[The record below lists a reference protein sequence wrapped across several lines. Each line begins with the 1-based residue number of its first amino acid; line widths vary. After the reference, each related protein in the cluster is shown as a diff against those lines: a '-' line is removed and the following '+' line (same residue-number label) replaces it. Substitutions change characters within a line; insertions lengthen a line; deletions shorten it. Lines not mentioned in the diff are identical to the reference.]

1 MKTSGVEPILSALT
15 GDSASVNGGKGPAGD
30 SAAFNAAFDAA
41 ARSAEK
47 NDNLKS
53 DSNPSPLHGS
63 SAIHDSEQGGNAL
76 PNNGKGLPNT
86 EGTSTAESVI
96 TEGLAENSAPNNA
109 LAPSPFM
116 KAALD
121 NAAAVITPEAPAGT
135 PSQLSTSVKSQPMS
149 APATHTGLSPGTDS
163 VVGHNSQSTP
173 VPTSL
178 TYAIDA
184 QLRPGSSAAATIAAG
199 PSMTTLGEGSAAAEA
214 PRVPSNAPPMTGAV
228 SVAPKVFDQE
238 LMAAS
243 TRAEGSSS
251 HLTTGQNSPV
261 MPRSAALASSGAT
274 VTEQLATP
282 ANTGDIGSTLSAAA
296 RSPSP
301 KVSGTPVQ
309 KGDLGVSDNGV
320 IQRTLDVKSDSQT
333 RSLITANKTAS
344 GSEPMKALPGEAL
357 PRVSGTPVQKGD
369 LGVSGDSA
377 IQRTLGAK
385 GDSQTRSVATAN
397 KTASGSES
405 MRALPGEAFDIALD
419 ASQARTNG
427 SREGGI
433 AVNAEVAPR
442 AAEAPVTSLAGLNP
456 TTRSAELTAAN
467 AATQVADFKASPNA
481 ADFPQEVLARVRMIQ
496 GQGGTEA
503 RLNLHPAELGRL
515 QIAITSDGDATR
527 VAFVVDNAQA
537 KEALEQAM
545 PRLREFLQQAG
556 LQLAEGSV
564 SQQGQQ
570 GSAGFAQNEARSG
583 EARSGSS
590 EGSDDEGV
598 MTNTS
603 DQPSD
608 PNRIFDAYA

>member
-15 GDSASVNGGKGPAGD
+15 GDSASVNGGKGPVGD

-96 TEGLAENSAPNNA
+96 TEGLAENSAPTNA

-320 IQRTLDVKSDSQT
+320 IQRTLGVKSDSQT

-344 GSEPMKALPGEAL
+344 GSEPMKALPGEAFDVAL
-357 PRVSGTPVQKGD
+357 ES
-369 LGVSGDSA
+369 
-377 IQRTLGAK
+377 
-385 GDSQTRSVATAN
+385 SQV
-397 KTASGSES
+397 
-405 MRALPGEAFDIALD
+405 
-419 ASQARTNG
+419 RTNG

>member
-1 MKTSGVEPILSALT
+1 MKTSGVEPVLSALT
-15 GDSASVNGGKGPAGD
+15 GDSASVNGGKGPVGD

-96 TEGLAENSAPNNA
+96 AEGLAENSAPTNA

-282 ANTGDIGSTLSAAA
+282 ANTGDIGSTLGAAA

-320 IQRTLDVKSDSQT
+320 IQRTLDVKS
-333 RSLITANKTAS
+333 
-344 GSEPMKALPGEAL
+344 
-357 PRVSGTPVQKGD
+357 
-369 LGVSGDSA
+369 
-377 IQRTLGAK
+377 
-385 GDSQTRSVATAN
+385 DSQTRSVATAN

-583 EARSGSS
+583 EARSGGS

-598 MTNTS
+598 LTNTS

>member
-15 GDSASVNGGKGPAGD
+15 GDSAPVNGGKGPVGD

-47 NDNLKS
+47 NGNVES

-63 SAIHDSEQGGNAL
+63 SAFHDSQQGGNAL

-96 TEGLAENSAPNNA
+96 AEGLAENSAPTNP

-121 NAAAVITPEAPAGT
+121 NAAAVITPEGPAGT
-135 PSQLSTSVKSQPMS
+135 PSQLSASVKSQPMS

-251 HLTTGQNSPV
+251 DLTTGQNSPV
-261 MPRSAALASSGAT
+261 MPRSAALASSGAP

-320 IQRTLDVKSDSQT
+320 IQRTLDVKS
-333 RSLITANKTAS
+333 
-344 GSEPMKALPGEAL
+344 
-357 PRVSGTPVQKGD
+357 
-369 LGVSGDSA
+369 
-377 IQRTLGAK
+377 
-385 GDSQTRSVATAN
+385 DSQTRSVATAN

-570 GSAGFAQNEARSG
+570 GSAGFAQNEGRSG
-583 EARSGSS
+583 EARSGGS

>member
-1 MKTSGVEPILSALT
+1 MKTSGVEPVLSALT

-47 NDNLKS
+47 NDNSKS
-53 DSNPSPLHGS
+53 DSNPSPLQGS
-63 SAIHDSEQGGNAL
+63 SAIHDSQQGGNAL
-76 PNNGKGLPNT
+76 PNNGKELPNT

-96 TEGLAENSAPNNA
+96 AEGLAENSAPTNP

-121 NAAAVITPEAPAGT
+121 NAAAVITPEARAGT
-135 PSQLSTSVKSQPMS
+135 ASQLSTSVN
-149 APATHTGLSPGTDS
+149 HS
-163 VVGHNSQSTP
+163 VNTQ
-173 VPTSL
+173 L
-178 TYAIDA
+178 T
-184 QLRPGSSAAATIAAG
+184 PGSSAAATVAAG
-199 PSMTTLGEGSAAAEA
+199 QSMTTLGEGSDAAEA

-282 ANTGDIGSTLSAAA
+282 ANTDDIGSTLSAAA

-301 KVSGTPVQ
+301 
-309 KGDLGVSDNGV
+309 
-320 IQRTLDVKSDSQT
+320 
-333 RSLITANKTAS
+333 
-344 GSEPMKALPGEAL
+344 
-357 PRVSGTPVQKGD
+357 RVSGTPMQKGD

-385 GDSQTRSVATAN
+385 SDSQTRSVATAN

>member
-1 MKTSGVEPILSALT
+1 MKTSGVEPVLSALT
-15 GDSASVNGGKGPAGD
+15 GDSASVNGGKGPVGD

-96 TEGLAENSAPNNA
+96 TEGLAENSAPTNA

-184 QLRPGSSAAATIAAG
+184 QLRPGPHRQRQPVAAG

-251 HLTTGQNSPV
+251 DLTTGQNSPV

-282 ANTGDIGSTLSAAA
+282 ANTGDIGSTLGAAA

-344 GSEPMKALPGEAL
+344 GSEPMKALPGEAFDVAL
-357 PRVSGTPVQKGD
+357 ES
-369 LGVSGDSA
+369 
-377 IQRTLGAK
+377 
-385 GDSQTRSVATAN
+385 SQV
-397 KTASGSES
+397 
-405 MRALPGEAFDIALD
+405 
-419 ASQARTNG
+419 RTNG

>member
-15 GDSASVNGGKGPAGD
+15 GDSASVNGGKGPVGD

-63 SAIHDSEQGGNAL
+63 SAIHDSEPGGNAL
-76 PNNGKGLPNT
+76 PNNGKELPNT

-96 TEGLAENSAPNNA
+96 AEGLAENSAPANA

-121 NAAAVITPEAPAGT
+121 NAAAVITPEGPAGT

-184 QLRPGSSAAATIAAG
+184 QLRPGSSAAATVAAG

-296 RSPSP
+296 RGPS
-301 KVSGTPVQ
+301 
-309 KGDLGVSDNGV
+309 
-320 IQRTLDVKSDSQT
+320 
-333 RSLITANKTAS
+333 
-344 GSEPMKALPGEAL
+344 
-357 PRVSGTPVQKGD
+357 PRVSGTPMQKGD

-385 GDSQTRSVATAN
+385 SDSQTRSVATAN

-419 ASQARTNG
+419 TSQARTNG
-427 SREGGI
+427 FREGGI
-433 AVNAEVAPR
+433 AVSSEVAPR

-583 EARSGSS
+583 DTRSGIS
-590 EGSDDEGV
+590 EGVDDDGV
-598 MTNTS
+598 VTNTS

>member
-47 NDNLKS
+47 NDNSKS
-53 DSNPSPLHGS
+53 DSNPSPLQGS
-63 SAIHDSEQGGNAL
+63 SAIHDSQQGGNAL

-96 TEGLAENSAPNNA
+96 AEGLAENSAPTNA

-251 HLTTGQNSPV
+251 DLTTGQNSPV

-282 ANTGDIGSTLSAAA
+282 ANTGDIGSTLGAAA

-344 GSEPMKALPGEAL
+344 GSEPMKALPGEAFDVAL
-357 PRVSGTPVQKGD
+357 ES
-369 LGVSGDSA
+369 
-377 IQRTLGAK
+377 
-385 GDSQTRSVATAN
+385 SQV
-397 KTASGSES
+397 
-405 MRALPGEAFDIALD
+405 
-419 ASQARTNG
+419 RTNG

>member
-1 MKTSGVEPILSALT
+1 M
-15 GDSASVNGGKGPAGD
+15 
-30 SAAFNAAFDAA
+30 
-41 ARSAEK
+41 
-47 NDNLKS
+47 
-53 DSNPSPLHGS
+53 
-63 SAIHDSEQGGNAL
+63 
-76 PNNGKGLPNT
+76 
-86 EGTSTAESVI
+86 
-96 TEGLAENSAPNNA
+96 
-109 LAPSPFM
+109 
-116 KAALD
+116 
-121 NAAAVITPEAPAGT
+121 
-135 PSQLSTSVKSQPMS
+135 
-149 APATHTGLSPGTDS
+149 
-163 VVGHNSQSTP
+163 
-173 VPTSL
+173 
-178 TYAIDA
+178 
-184 QLRPGSSAAATIAAG
+184 
-199 PSMTTLGEGSAAAEA
+199 
-214 PRVPSNAPPMTGAV
+214 
-228 SVAPKVFDQE
+228 
-238 LMAAS
+238 
-243 TRAEGSSS
+243 
-251 HLTTGQNSPV
+251 
-261 MPRSAALASSGAT
+261 
-274 VTEQLATP
+274 
-282 ANTGDIGSTLSAAA
+282 
-296 RSPSP
+296 
-301 KVSGTPVQ
+301 
-309 KGDLGVSDNGV
+309 
-320 IQRTLDVKSDSQT
+320 
-333 RSLITANKTAS
+333 
-344 GSEPMKALPGEAL
+344 
-357 PRVSGTPVQKGD
+357 QKGD

-385 GDSQTRSVATAN
+385 SDSQTRSVATAN

-583 EARSGSS
+583 EARSGGS

-598 MTNTS
+598 LTNTS

>member
-15 GDSASVNGGKGPAGD
+15 GDSASVNGGKGPVGD

-47 NDNLKS
+47 NDNSKS
-53 DSNPSPLHGS
+53 DSNPSPLQGS

-121 NAAAVITPEAPAGT
+121 NAAAVIKPEARAGT

-251 HLTTGQNSPV
+251 DLTTGQNSPV

-282 ANTGDIGSTLSAAA
+282 ANTGDIGSTLGAAA
-296 RSPSP
+296 RGPS
-301 KVSGTPVQ
+301 
-309 KGDLGVSDNGV
+309 
-320 IQRTLDVKSDSQT
+320 
-333 RSLITANKTAS
+333 
-344 GSEPMKALPGEAL
+344 

-405 MRALPGEAFDIALD
+405 MRALPGEAFDVALES
-419 ASQARTNG
+419 SQVRTNG

>member
-1 MKTSGVEPILSALT
+1 M
-15 GDSASVNGGKGPAGD
+15 
-30 SAAFNAAFDAA
+30 
-41 ARSAEK
+41 
-47 NDNLKS
+47 
-53 DSNPSPLHGS
+53 
-63 SAIHDSEQGGNAL
+63 
-76 PNNGKGLPNT
+76 
-86 EGTSTAESVI
+86 
-96 TEGLAENSAPNNA
+96 
-109 LAPSPFM
+109 
-116 KAALD
+116 
-121 NAAAVITPEAPAGT
+121 
-135 PSQLSTSVKSQPMS
+135 
-149 APATHTGLSPGTDS
+149 
-163 VVGHNSQSTP
+163 
-173 VPTSL
+173 
-178 TYAIDA
+178 
-184 QLRPGSSAAATIAAG
+184 
-199 PSMTTLGEGSAAAEA
+199 
-214 PRVPSNAPPMTGAV
+214 
-228 SVAPKVFDQE
+228 
-238 LMAAS
+238 
-243 TRAEGSSS
+243 
-251 HLTTGQNSPV
+251 
-261 MPRSAALASSGAT
+261 
-274 VTEQLATP
+274 
-282 ANTGDIGSTLSAAA
+282 
-296 RSPSP
+296 
-301 KVSGTPVQ
+301 Q
-309 KGDLGVSDNGV
+309 KDDLGVSGDSV

-344 GSEPMKALPGEAL
+344 GSEPMKALPGEAFDVAL
-357 PRVSGTPVQKGD
+357 ES
-369 LGVSGDSA
+369 
-377 IQRTLGAK
+377 
-385 GDSQTRSVATAN
+385 SQV
-397 KTASGSES
+397 
-405 MRALPGEAFDIALD
+405 
-419 ASQARTNG
+419 RTNG

-608 PNRIFDAYA
+608 PNRMFDAYA

>member
-15 GDSASVNGGKGPAGD
+15 GDSASVNGGKGPVGD

-53 DSNPSPLHGS
+53 NSNPSPLHGS
-63 SAIHDSEQGGNAL
+63 SAIHDSEPGGNAL
-76 PNNGKGLPNT
+76 PNNGKELPNT

-96 TEGLAENSAPNNA
+96 AEGLAENSAPNKA

-121 NAAAVITPEAPAGT
+121 NAAAVITPKGPAGT

-184 QLRPGSSAAATIAAG
+184 QLRPGSSAAATVAAG
-199 PSMTTLGEGSAAAEA
+199 PPMTTLGEGSAAAEA

-251 HLTTGQNSPV
+251 DLTTGQNSPV

-274 VTEQLATP
+274 VTEQLAAP
-282 ANTGDIGSTLSAAA
+282 ANTGDIGSTLGAAA

-344 GSEPMKALPGEAL
+344 GSEPMKAL
-357 PRVSGTPVQKGD
+357 S
-369 LGVSGDSA
+369 
-377 IQRTLGAK
+377 
-385 GDSQTRSVATAN
+385 
-397 KTASGSES
+397 
-405 MRALPGEAFDIALD
+405 GEAFDVALES
-419 ASQARTNG
+419 SQVRTNG

-583 EARSGSS
+583 DTRSGIS
-590 EGSDDEGV
+590 EGVDDDGV
-598 MTNTS
+598 VTNTS

>member
-1 MKTSGVEPILSALT
+1 M
-15 GDSASVNGGKGPAGD
+15 
-30 SAAFNAAFDAA
+30 
-41 ARSAEK
+41 
-47 NDNLKS
+47 
-53 DSNPSPLHGS
+53 
-63 SAIHDSEQGGNAL
+63 
-76 PNNGKGLPNT
+76 
-86 EGTSTAESVI
+86 
-96 TEGLAENSAPNNA
+96 
-109 LAPSPFM
+109 
-116 KAALD
+116 
-121 NAAAVITPEAPAGT
+121 
-135 PSQLSTSVKSQPMS
+135 
-149 APATHTGLSPGTDS
+149 
-163 VVGHNSQSTP
+163 
-173 VPTSL
+173 
-178 TYAIDA
+178 
-184 QLRPGSSAAATIAAG
+184 
-199 PSMTTLGEGSAAAEA
+199 
-214 PRVPSNAPPMTGAV
+214 
-228 SVAPKVFDQE
+228 
-238 LMAAS
+238 
-243 TRAEGSSS
+243 
-251 HLTTGQNSPV
+251 
-261 MPRSAALASSGAT
+261 
-274 VTEQLATP
+274 TEQLAAP
-282 ANTGDIGSTLSAAA
+282 ANTGDIGSTLGAAA

-357 PRVSGTPVQKGD
+357 PRVSGTPMQKDD
-369 LGVSGDSA
+369 LGVSGDSV

-385 GDSQTRSVATAN
+385 SDSQTRSVATAN

-583 EARSGSS
+583 DTRSGSS

>member
-1 MKTSGVEPILSALT
+1 MKTSGVEPVLSALT
-15 GDSASVNGGKGPAGD
+15 GDSASVNGGKGPVGD

-76 PNNGKGLPNT
+76 PKNGKGLPNT

-96 TEGLAENSAPNNA
+96 TEGLAENSAPTNA

-214 PRVPSNAPPMTGAV
+214 PRVPSNAPLMTGAV

-243 TRAEGSSS
+243 TRAVPSTSD
-251 HLTTGQNSPV
+251 LTTGQNSPV

-282 ANTGDIGSTLSAAA
+282 ANTDDIGSTLSAAA

-301 KVSGTPVQ
+301 
-309 KGDLGVSDNGV
+309 
-320 IQRTLDVKSDSQT
+320 
-333 RSLITANKTAS
+333 
-344 GSEPMKALPGEAL
+344 
-357 PRVSGTPVQKGD
+357 RVSGTPMQKGD

-385 GDSQTRSVATAN
+385 SDSQTRSVATAN

>member
-1 MKTSGVEPILSALT
+1 MKTSGVEPVLSALT
-15 GDSASVNGGKGPAGD
+15 GDSASVNGGKGPVGD

-96 TEGLAENSAPNNA
+96 AEGLAENSAPTNA

-251 HLTTGQNSPV
+251 DLTTGQNSPV

-282 ANTGDIGSTLSAAA
+282 ANTGDIGSTLGAAA

-320 IQRTLDVKSDSQT
+320 IQRTLDVKS
-333 RSLITANKTAS
+333 
-344 GSEPMKALPGEAL
+344 
-357 PRVSGTPVQKGD
+357 
-369 LGVSGDSA
+369 
-377 IQRTLGAK
+377 
-385 GDSQTRSVATAN
+385 DSQTRSVATAN

-433 AVNAEVAPR
+433 AVSSEVAPR

-598 MTNTS
+598 LTNTS

>member
-15 GDSASVNGGKGPAGD
+15 GDSASVNGGKGPVGD

-63 SAIHDSEQGGNAL
+63 SAIHDSEPGGNAL
-76 PNNGKGLPNT
+76 PNNGKELPNT
-86 EGTSTAESVI
+86 EGTSTDESVI
-96 TEGLAENSAPNNA
+96 AEGLAENSAPTNA

-121 NAAAVITPEAPAGT
+121 NAAAVITPEARAGT
-135 PSQLSTSVKSQPMS
+135 ASQLSTSVN
-149 APATHTGLSPGTDS
+149 HS
-163 VVGHNSQSTP
+163 VNTQ
-173 VPTSL
+173 L
-178 TYAIDA
+178 T
-184 QLRPGSSAAATIAAG
+184 PGSSAAATVAAG
-199 PSMTTLGEGSAAAEA
+199 QSMTTLGEGSDAAEA

-251 HLTTGQNSPV
+251 DLTTGQNSPV

-282 ANTGDIGSTLSAAA
+282 ANTGDIGSTLGAAA

-385 GDSQTRSVATAN
+385 SDSQTRSVATAN

>member
-1 MKTSGVEPILSALT
+1 M
-15 GDSASVNGGKGPAGD
+15 
-30 SAAFNAAFDAA
+30 
-41 ARSAEK
+41 
-47 NDNLKS
+47 
-53 DSNPSPLHGS
+53 HGS
-63 SAIHDSEQGGNAL
+63 SAFHDSQQGGNAL

-86 EGTSTAESVI
+86 EGTSTAEIVAA
-96 TEGLAENSAPNNA
+96 EGLAANSAPNNA

-135 PSQLSTSVKSQPMS
+135 PSQLSTALKSQPMS

-163 VVGHNSQSTP
+163 VVGQSSQSTP
-173 VPTSL
+173 VPTSVN
-178 TYAIDA
+178 YSVDA
-184 QLRPGSSAAATIAAG
+184 QLRPGSSPTATVAAG
-199 PSMTTLGEGSAAAEA
+199 PPMTTLGEGSDAPEA

-243 TRAEGSSS
+243 TRAEGSNSD
-251 HLTTGQNSPV
+251 LTTGQNSPV
-261 MPRSAALASSGAT
+261 MPRSAALAS
-274 VTEQLATP
+274 
-282 ANTGDIGSTLSAAA
+282 NTGDIGSTLSAAA

-301 KVSGTPVQ
+301 
-309 KGDLGVSDNGV
+309 
-320 IQRTLDVKSDSQT
+320 
-333 RSLITANKTAS
+333 
-344 GSEPMKALPGEAL
+344 
-357 PRVSGTPVQKGD
+357 RVSGTPVQKDD
-369 LGVSGDSA
+369 LGVSGDSVT
-377 IQRTLGAK
+377 QRTLGPK
-385 GDSQTRSVATAN
+385 SDSQTRSVATAS

-405 MRALPGEAFDIALD
+405 MRALPGEAFDVALES
-419 ASQARTNG
+419 SQVRTNG
-427 SREGGI
+427 SREWGI

-456 TTRSAELTAAN
+456 TTRSAELTVAN

-583 EARSGSS
+583 DTPSGSS
-590 EGSDDEGV
+590 EGVDDDGV
-598 MTNTS
+598 VTNAS

>member
-1 MKTSGVEPILSALT
+1 MKTSGVEPVLSALT
-15 GDSASVNGGKGPAGD
+15 GDSASVNGGKGPVGD

-47 NDNLKS
+47 NDNSKS

-63 SAIHDSEQGGNAL
+63 SAIHDSEPGGNAL
-76 PNNGKGLPNT
+76 PNNGKELPNT

-96 TEGLAENSAPNNA
+96 AEGLAENSAPTNA

-121 NAAAVITPEAPAGT
+121 NAAAVIKPEARAGT
-135 PSQLSTSVKSQPMS
+135 TSQL
-149 APATHTGLSPGTDS
+149 
-163 VVGHNSQSTP
+163 
-173 VPTSL
+173 
-178 TYAIDA
+178 
-184 QLRPGSSAAATIAAG
+184 
-199 PSMTTLGEGSAAAEA
+199 
-214 PRVPSNAPPMTGAV
+214 NAPPMTGAV

-243 TRAEGSSS
+243 TRAVPSTSD
-251 HLTTGQNSPV
+251 LTTGQNSPV

-309 KGDLGVSDNGV
+309 KGDLGVS
-320 IQRTLDVKSDSQT
+320 
-333 RSLITANKTAS
+333 
-344 GSEPMKALPGEAL
+344 
-357 PRVSGTPVQKGD
+357 
-369 LGVSGDSA
+369 GDSA

-397 KTASGSES
+397 KTASGSEP
-405 MRALPGEAFDIALD
+405 MKALPGEAFDVALES
-419 ASQARTNG
+419 SQVRTNG

-598 MTNTS
+598 LTNTS

>member
-1 MKTSGVEPILSALT
+1 MKTSGVEPVLSALT
-15 GDSASVNGGKGPAGD
+15 GDSASVNGGKGPVGD

-96 TEGLAENSAPNNA
+96 AEGLAENSAPTNA

-251 HLTTGQNSPV
+251 DLTTGQNSPV

-282 ANTGDIGSTLSAAA
+282 ANTGDIGSTLGAAA

-344 GSEPMKALPGEAL
+344 GSEPMKALPGEAFDVAL
-357 PRVSGTPVQKGD
+357 ES
-369 LGVSGDSA
+369 
-377 IQRTLGAK
+377 
-385 GDSQTRSVATAN
+385 SQV
-397 KTASGSES
+397 
-405 MRALPGEAFDIALD
+405 
-419 ASQARTNG
+419 RTNG

-583 EARSGSS
+583 DTRSGSS

>member
-1 MKTSGVEPILSALT
+1 MKTSGVEPVLSALT
-15 GDSASVNGGKGPAGD
+15 GDSASVNGGKGPVGD

-96 TEGLAENSAPNNA
+96 TEGLAENSAPTNA

-121 NAAAVITPEAPAGT
+121 NAAAVITPEARAGT
-135 PSQLSTSVKSQPMS
+135 ASQLSTSVKSQPMS

-243 TRAEGSSS
+243 ARAEGSSF

-296 RSPSP
+296 RGPSP
-301 KVSGTPVQ
+301 RVSGTPMQ

-320 IQRTLDVKSDSQT
+320 IQRTLDVKS
-333 RSLITANKTAS
+333 
-344 GSEPMKALPGEAL
+344 
-357 PRVSGTPVQKGD
+357 
-369 LGVSGDSA
+369 
-377 IQRTLGAK
+377 
-385 GDSQTRSVATAN
+385 DSQTRSVATAN

-583 EARSGSS
+583 EARSGGS

>member
-1 MKTSGVEPILSALT
+1 
-15 GDSASVNGGKGPAGD
+15 
-30 SAAFNAAFDAA
+30 
-41 ARSAEK
+41 
-47 NDNLKS
+47 
-53 DSNPSPLHGS
+53 
-63 SAIHDSEQGGNAL
+63 
-76 PNNGKGLPNT
+76 
-86 EGTSTAESVI
+86 
-96 TEGLAENSAPNNA
+96 
-109 LAPSPFM
+109 
-116 KAALD
+116 
-121 NAAAVITPEAPAGT
+121 
-135 PSQLSTSVKSQPMS
+135 
-149 APATHTGLSPGTDS
+149 
-163 VVGHNSQSTP
+163 
-173 VPTSL
+173 
-178 TYAIDA
+178 
-184 QLRPGSSAAATIAAG
+184 
-199 PSMTTLGEGSAAAEA
+199 
-214 PRVPSNAPPMTGAV
+214 
-228 SVAPKVFDQE
+228 
-238 LMAAS
+238 
-243 TRAEGSSS
+243 
-251 HLTTGQNSPV
+251 
-261 MPRSAALASSGAT
+261 
-274 VTEQLATP
+274 
-282 ANTGDIGSTLSAAA
+282 
-296 RSPSP
+296 
-301 KVSGTPVQ
+301 
-309 KGDLGVSDNGV
+309 
-320 IQRTLDVKSDSQT
+320 
-333 RSLITANKTAS
+333 
-344 GSEPMKALPGEAL
+344 
-357 PRVSGTPVQKGD
+357 
-369 LGVSGDSA
+369 
-377 IQRTLGAK
+377 
-385 GDSQTRSVATAN
+385 
-397 KTASGSES
+397 

-598 MTNTS
+598 LTNTS

>member
-1 MKTSGVEPILSALT
+1 MKTSGVEPVLSALT
-15 GDSASVNGGKGPAGD
+15 GDSASVNGGKGPVGD

-96 TEGLAENSAPNNA
+96 TEGLAENSAPTNA

-121 NAAAVITPEAPAGT
+121 NAAAVITPEGPAGT

-251 HLTTGQNSPV
+251 DLTTGQNSPV

-301 KVSGTPVQ
+301 KVSGTPMQ

-320 IQRTLDVKSDSQT
+320 IQRTLDVKS
-333 RSLITANKTAS
+333 
-344 GSEPMKALPGEAL
+344 
-357 PRVSGTPVQKGD
+357 
-369 LGVSGDSA
+369 
-377 IQRTLGAK
+377 
-385 GDSQTRSVATAN
+385 DSQTRSVATAN

-583 EARSGSS
+583 EARSGGS

>member
-15 GDSASVNGGKGPAGD
+15 GDSASVNGGKGPVGD

-47 NDNLKS
+47 NDNSKS

-76 PNNGKGLPNT
+76 PNNGKELPNT

-96 TEGLAENSAPNNA
+96 AEGLAENSAPTNA

-135 PSQLSTSVKSQPMS
+135 PSQLSTSVN
-149 APATHTGLSPGTDS
+149 HS
-163 VVGHNSQSTP
+163 VNTQ
-173 VPTSL
+173 L
-178 TYAIDA
+178 T
-184 QLRPGSSAAATIAAG
+184 PGSSAAATVAAG

-251 HLTTGQNSPV
+251 DLTTGQNSPV

-282 ANTGDIGSTLSAAA
+282 ANTGDIGSTLGAAA

-357 PRVSGTPVQKGD
+357 PRVSGTPMQKGD

-385 GDSQTRSVATAN
+385 SDSQTRSVATAN

>member
-15 GDSASVNGGKGPAGD
+15 GDSASVNGGKGPVGD

-96 TEGLAENSAPNNA
+96 TEGLAENSAPTNA

-121 NAAAVITPEAPAGT
+121 NAAAVITPEARAGT
-135 PSQLSTSVKSQPMS
+135 ASQLSTSVKSQPMS

-243 TRAEGSSS
+243 ARAEGSSF

-320 IQRTLDVKSDSQT
+320 IQRTLDVKS
-333 RSLITANKTAS
+333 
-344 GSEPMKALPGEAL
+344 
-357 PRVSGTPVQKGD
+357 
-369 LGVSGDSA
+369 
-377 IQRTLGAK
+377 
-385 GDSQTRSVATAN
+385 DSQTRSVATAN

-598 MTNTS
+598 LTNTS